1 MRAACWMILF
11 ATTLGAS
18 LGIGLAV
25 PAPLAA
31 QALERLEAAL
41 EGNPAAP
48 AEPGYLGVITDDRE
62 DRGFGVRVM
71 EVIPGGP
78 ALAAGVQEDDLIVAA
93 NGVQVRSMDDLAAI
107 VQKTPAGGRIAF
119 DLLRERQ
126 MVQATVTLGKRPAPG
141 ERRFEQ
147 FGPIPNEGP
156 TPKQGSAPQ
165 APAAPAEQGPSGNQ
179 ADEQPGQG
187 GAAREPLGIT
197 VGPATAEDRQRLNL
211 GFVQGVLVVDVVAG
225 SAAAQGGILPDDL
238 ILSIGGVAVT
248 SADDIAAQLN
258 RISGDKV
265 GVVVLRQGRPVELL
279 LRWPGSQAPA
289 GQPPAPQ
296 GPAAPGQPPRPEP
309 PPQVERADSQAARI
323 QALEQRVAELE
334 AKLQALQQRLDQQQ

>member
-1 MRAACWMILF
+1 MRAASSMILF
-11 ATTLGAS
+11 AATVGTS

-41 EGNPAAP
+41 AGNRAAS

-71 EVIPGGP
+71 EIIPGGP
-78 ALAAGVQEDDLIVAA
+78 ALAAGLQEGDLIVAA
-93 NGVQVRSMDDLAAI
+93 NGAQVRSMDDLAAV
-107 VQKTPAGGRIAF
+107 VQKTPAGGRITF

-147 FGPIPNEGP
+147 FGAIPD
-156 TPKQGSAPQ
+156 QGGVPQ
-165 APAAPAEQGPSGNQ
+165 APATPPKQGQPANQGGEQS
-179 ADEQPGQG
+179 GQG

-238 ILSIGGVAVT
+238 ILSISGVAVT

-279 LRWPGSQAPA
+279 VRWPA
-289 GQPPAPQ
+289 GQASADQPVAPQ
-296 GPAAPGQPPRPEP
+296 APAAPGQPPRPEP
-309 PPQVERADSQAARI
+309 PPQIQQADSQAARI

-334 AKLQALQQRLDQQQ
+334 AKLQALQQRVDQQQ

>member
-1 MRAACWMILF
+1 VRAATSMILF
-11 ATTLGAS
+11 AVLLGAS

-31 QALERLEAAL
+31 QALERLEATL
-41 EGNPAAP
+41 QGNRPAQAAAP
-48 AEPGYLGVITDDRE
+48 ANEPGYLGLITDDRQ

-78 ALAAGVQEDDLIVAA
+78 ALAAGLQEGDLIIAA
-93 NGVQVRSMDDLAAI
+93 NGAKVRSMDDLAAV

-119 DLLRERQ
+119 DLLRGQQ
-126 MVQATVTLGKRPAPG
+126 MVQANVTLGKRPAPG

-147 FGPIPNEGP
+147 FGPIPSN
-156 TPKQGSAPQ
+156 QGGARQ
-165 APAAPAEQGPSGNQ
+165 APAVPADRGQPGNPPSEP
-179 ADEQPGQG
+179 AGQG

-225 SAAAQGGILPDDL
+225 SAAARGGILTDDM

-248 SADDIAAQLN
+248 SADDLAKQLDQIA
-258 RISGDKV
+258 GEEF

-279 LRWPGSQAPA
+279 VRWAPA
-289 GQPPAPQ
+289 QPQAA
-296 GPAAPGQPPRPEP
+296 AAPRPSP
-309 PPQVERADSQAARI
+309 PPQVVAPGDSQAARI
-323 QALEQRVAELE
+323 EALERRVAELE
-334 AKLQALQQRLDQQQ
+334 AQLQALQQRLDKQP